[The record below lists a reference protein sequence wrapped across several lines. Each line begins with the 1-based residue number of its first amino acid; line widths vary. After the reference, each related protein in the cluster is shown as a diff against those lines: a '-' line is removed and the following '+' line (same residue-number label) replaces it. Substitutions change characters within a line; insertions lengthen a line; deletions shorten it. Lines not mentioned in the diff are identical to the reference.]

1 MMKFSPDHL
10 LQQLRRHRNP
20 PSYQVAFSGG
30 LDSQVLLHALCALR
44 DQLDATVGAVHVHHG
59 LHADADEWD
68 THCQQVCDDL
78 GVAYTLL
85 RVDGRPPR
93 GESPEAAARD
103 ARYRV
108 LAGWLPAQHCL
119 LTAQHQ
125 DDQAETLLL
134 QLLRGSGVGGLAAM
148 PAMTGLGVG
157 QHLRP
162 LLDVTRTALHHYASA
177 HALRWIEDPSNLSAA
192 YDRNYLR
199 HQVLPLLRYRWP
211 AVSSSLSRSAAH
223 CAEANALIG
232 QLAENDLQGVTGGQ
246 TGTLSKAGLVALP
259 RDRQRNVLR
268 VWLKRCSGGTP
279 STAVLARIVNDVL
292 YSRPDAGPAVRW
304 DRYEVRRY
312 RDEVYC
318 LQQTVNRNTTQVL
331 HWSLSAPLTLP
342 GAGGV
347 LTAAPVSGAGLR
359 RAAASAGGVR
369 VCWRKGGEV
378 CLPGGRKHHH
388 SLKKLF
394 QEQGIPPWERQRIPL
409 IYIEDQLAMV
419 PGLWVCEPFQAGPA
433 EAGVLIT
440 WDSAGGSPD

>member
-10 LQQLRRHRNP
+10 LQQLRRHDVP
-20 PSYQVAFSGG
+20 PAYQVAFSGG
-30 LDSQVLLHALCALR
+30 LDSLVLLHALCALR
-44 DQLDATVGAVHVHHG
+44 DQFDATVGAVHVHHG
-59 LHADADEWD
+59 LHADAGEWD
-68 THCQQVCDDL
+68 AHCQQVCNDL

-108 LAGWLPAQHCL
+108 LAGWLPSRHYL

-134 QLLRGSGVGGLAAM
+134 QLLRGSGVSGLAAM
-148 PAMTGLGVG
+148 PAMTGLGAG

-162 LLDVTRTALHHYASA
+162 LLDVTRMALHQYASA
-177 HALRWIEDPSNLSAA
+177 HALCWIEDPSNLSSV

-199 HQVLPLLRYRWP
+199 HQVLPLLRNRWP

-223 CAEANALIG
+223 CAEASALIR
-232 QLAENDLQGVTGGQ
+232 QLAETDLQGAAGEHAD
-246 TGTLSKAGLVALP
+246 TLSVAGLVALP

-268 VWLKRCSGGTP
+268 AWLKHFSGGTP

-292 YSRPDAGPAVRW
+292 YSRADAGPAVRW

-312 RDEVYC
+312 RDEVFC
-318 LQQTVNRNTTQVL
+318 LPQTASRKTPQAL

-347 LTAAPVSGAGLR
+347 LSALPVSGAGLR
-359 RAAASAGGVR
+359 RADASASGVR
-369 VCWRKGGEV
+369 VSWRMGGEV
-378 CLPGGRKHHH
+378 CIPAGRKHHH

-409 IYIEDQLAMV
+409 IYIEEKLAMI
-419 PGLWVCEPFQAGPA
+419 PGLWVCEPFQAGPG
-433 EAGVLIT
+433 EPGVLIT
-440 WDSAGGSPD
+440 WDSAGGSSG

>member
-1 MMKFSPDHL
+1 MKFSPDHL
-10 LQQLRRHRNP
+10 LQQLRRHSIP

-30 LDSQVLLHALCALR
+30 LDSLVLLHALCALR
-44 DQLDATVGAVHVHHG
+44 GQLDATVGAVHVHHG

-68 THCQQVCDDL
+68 TRCQQVCDGLD
-78 GVAYTLL
+78 VTYTLL
-85 RVDGRPPR
+85 RVDGRPLR

-108 LAGWLPAQHCL
+108 LAEWLPAQHCL

-148 PAMTGLGVG
+148 PVMSGLGAA

-162 LLDVTRTALHHYASA
+162 LLGVTRTALHHYASA
-177 HALRWIEDPSNLSAA
+177 HSLRWIEDPSNLSAA

-199 HQVLPLLRYRWP
+199 HQVLPLLRNRWP

-232 QLAENDLQGVTGGQ
+232 QLAENDIQDVTAGHAGR
-246 TGTLSKAGLVALP
+246 LSIAGLVALP

-268 VWLKRCSGGTP
+268 AWLKRCSAGTP

-292 YSRPDAGPAVRW
+292 YSRADAGPAVRW
-304 DRYEVRRY
+304 GRYEVRRY
-312 RDEVYC
+312 RDDVYC
-318 LQQTVNRNTTQVL
+318 LQQTVNRNQTQVL

-342 GAGGV
+342 VAGGA
-347 LTAAPVSGAGLR
+347 LTATPVSGAGLR

-369 VCWRKGGEV
+369 VCWRKGGELCRPV
-378 CLPGGRKHHH
+378 GRKHHH

-433 EAGVLIT
+433 EPGVLIT